1 MNTARFV
8 AMTEDKWAAWFE
20 TCMLLPATG
29 FIPSDPTFRHVAP
42 SRDVVARWGEKSG
55 SGYEFRES
63 DGEEY
68 HLYVEELF
76 TRVHQRPMVQRLL
89 PLHFAR
95 GLLEESRGSP
105 VNWAGFAMVRCFSPL
120 KRSPFQ
126 PHPDYADATEA
137 VPWVHPKVLPQPG
150 TSGAGSESTEAGEDS
165 STDGET
171 EPEVQAGQNAAP
183 ILEAEAQAP
192 SHFTPGFATDGKTAA
207 EVTPRQT
214 DAPIP
219 KAEPEA
225 PRHFTPTHGACR
237 KSHATLGTAELNNKE
252 DPRGSGER
260 RRPKG
265 KGKADLHMGQ
275 CICGNSKS
283 LMGGLR
289 SLRTELETAAIKKK
303 ESLTELIHREKINM
317 TRRRSAVALVQE
329 RLQGLKDKHME
340 LSRAHDKACAAHQ
353 SAHQKMSEAQ
363 RNLATG
369 ASKKVGPDLMITL
382 QQVQVL
388 TTMLERGC
396 FNNVAR
402 LAQKMKDMQGRIQDC
417 EKEAIAAADEL
428 KVLELDLSTRTPSSQ
443 EELQWI
449 NEVMDFLE
457 SETMAMP

>member
-1 MNTARFV
+1 
-8 AMTEDKWAAWFE
+8 MTEDEWAVWFE

-29 FIPSDPTFRHVAP
+29 FIPSDPEYRHVAP
-42 SRDVVARWGEKSG
+42 SREVVARWGEKCG
-55 SGYEFRES
+55 SGYEFRECDS
-63 DGEEY
+63 AEY

-76 TRVHQRPMVQRLL
+76 TRVHQRPMVERLL

-105 VNWAGFAMVRCFSPL
+105 VNWAAFAMIRCFSHL

-126 PHPDYADATEA
+126 PHPDFADATEP
-137 VPWVHPKVLPQPG
+137 VPWIHPKVLPEPG
-150 TSGAGSESTEAGEDS
+150 TSGAGSESTEPSEDS

-171 EPEVQAGQNAAP
+171 EPEVQPRQNVSP
-183 ILEAEAQAP
+183 ILEAEPRAP
-192 SHFTPGFATDGKTAA
+192 THFTPGFTTDGETAA
-207 EVTPRQT
+207 EVQPRRT
-214 DAPIP
+214 AAVIP

-225 PRHFTPTHGACR
+225 PRQFTQTHRSCR
-237 KSHATLGTAELNNKE
+237 KSHATLDTPEVNNNE
-252 DPRGSGER
+252 DPRGSAER
-260 RRPKG
+260 RRSKG
-265 KGKADLHMGQ
+265 KGKADLHMGD
-275 CICGNSKS
+275 CICGKSKS

-289 SLRTELETAAIKKK
+289 SLRAELETAAIKKK
-303 ESLTELIHREKINM
+303 ETLRELINREKINI

-329 RLQGLKDKHME
+329 RLQGLKDKQLE

-353 SAHQKMSEAQ
+353 SAHQKMCEAQ

-369 ASKKVGPDLMITL
+369 AFKKVGPDLMITL

-402 LAQKMKDMQGRIQDC
+402 FAQKMKDMHGRIQDC
-417 EKEAIAAADEL
+417 EKEVIAAAEEL
-428 KVLELDLSTRTPSSQ
+428 KVMELDLSTRTPSSQ
-443 EELQWI
+443 EELLWI
-449 NEVMDFLE
+449 NEVIDFLE